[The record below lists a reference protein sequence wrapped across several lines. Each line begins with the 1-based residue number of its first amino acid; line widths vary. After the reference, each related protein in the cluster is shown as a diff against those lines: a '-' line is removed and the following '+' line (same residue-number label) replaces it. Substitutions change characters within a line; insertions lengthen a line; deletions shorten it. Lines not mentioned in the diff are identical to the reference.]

1 MKKILKKWIIALTA
15 AILTVSTCAMPITA
29 MASAVS
35 NKTVDPAA
43 ARTDFYEAVDGDT
56 IAAMKIPADKSS
68 IIELA
73 IKQDTVDQQMK
84 DYIKGC
90 AASLSSYPKNS
101 DQYRIGALY
110 QCIMDTNGRDAYG
123 MGQTVTGMLQK
134 IDAASSTQELMV
146 LAMQMD
152 RDYEI
157 ASLITA
163 GYSSDSRNNKINL
176 LDVEGGCQILSK
188 EVWGSDSSY
197 GTAHRTYIQ
206 EYLAALAE
214 DFGEDKETAS
224 AEAAELC
231 SVYPVLMSTKQ
242 NKADYYNPSNTYN
255 VFKVSDLT
263 GFFGDTLPMDE
274 FCRIYAAEPTDRI
287 NITDVGYINALGQ
300 LIQQGNLPL
309 LKLMM
314 RYMIY
319 LFCSDVT
326 LTSAQQAGIE
336 YSQKAS
342 GAEEPQSVEKL
353 AVSNVESLLS
363 DQCSRAYYENFYDKA
378 STPIVRS
385 MVDKIIALYKMRIQ
399 NLDWMQ
405 PETKKGAIE
414 KLDNMGVHIG
424 FGGKWPDDIDLVQ
437 IAAPAD
443 GGNLID
449 NILTLYKT
457 EQDYSFSRKDVPADR
472 NVWNGINTF
481 TINAFYRPSDNSINI
496 PAAILQ
502 DPVFSTQ
509 ASEEENLGAI
519 GTVIGHE
526 LTHAFDTNGA
536 KYDASGNY
544 RNWWTDA
551 DLEQFDARAK
561 KVAAYYDGFT
571 AYGYP
576 VHGEQTVTED
586 IADLGGVSIV
596 TQLAVSEGLDLKKI
610 YQSFAYI
617 WAAKFNEESAKSH
630 SISDIHAPAK
640 TRVNAVLSTIPE
652 FYETY
657 GVVPGDGMYKA
668 PEERASIW

>member
-1 MKKILKKWIIALTA
+1 
-15 AILTVSTCAMPITA
+15 
-29 MASAVS
+29 
-35 NKTVDPAA
+35 
-43 ARTDFYEAVDGDT
+43 
-56 IAAMKIPADKSS
+56 
-68 IIELA
+68 
-73 IKQDTVDQQMK
+73 
-84 DYIKGC
+84 
-90 AASLSSYPKNS
+90 
-101 DQYRIGALY
+101 
-110 QCIMDTNGRDAYG
+110 
-123 MGQTVTGMLQK
+123 ML
-134 IDAASSTQELMV
+134 D
-146 LAMQMD
+146 
-152 RDYEI
+152 
-157 ASLITA
+157 
-163 GYSSDSRNNKINL
+163 
-176 LDVEGGCQILSK
+176 
-188 EVWGSDSSY
+188 
-197 GTAHRTYIQ
+197 
-206 EYLAALAE
+206 
-214 DFGEDKETAS
+214 
-224 AEAAELC
+224 
-231 SVYPVLMSTKQ
+231 
-242 NKADYYNPSNTYN
+242 
-255 VFKVSDLT
+255 
-263 GFFGDTLPMDE
+263 
-274 FCRIYAAEPTDRI
+274 
-287 NITDVGYINALGQ
+287 YINALGQ